1 MRTYDKV
8 KLILEEVPATRN
20 SDNLLIWVYADR
32 RGLLEKYD
40 AYGQGSD
47 FHIDEVTFMKIR
59 FETLRRCRQ
68 QIQRSHEHLRG
79 SNYKLRHK
87 KASEYPVFLEEDGQ
101 GRMI

>member
-8 KLILEEVPATRN
+8 KLILEEVPFTRN
-20 SDNLLIWVYADR
+20 SDNELFWEYAR
-32 RGLLEKYD
+32 RKDMTLGDVLYK
-40 AYGQGSD
+40 QD
-47 FHIDEVTFMKIR
+47 FMTIR

-101 GRMI
+101 VRAL

>member
-8 KLILEEVPATRN
+8 KLILEEVPFTRN
-20 SDNLLIWVYADR
+20 SDNELFWEYARR
-32 RGLLEKYD
+32 RGMTLMGVLSKE
-40 AYGQGSD
+40 Q
-47 FHIDEVTFMKIR
+47 FMDIR

-101 GRMI
+101 VRGL

>member
-1 MRTYDKV
+1 MKTYDKV
-8 KLILEEVPATRN
+8 KLILEEVPFTRN
-20 SDNLLIWVYADR
+20 SDNQLFWEYAR
-32 RGLLEKYD
+32 RKGIVNGSTFAPLLEEFISK
-40 AYGQGSD
+40 GD
-47 FHIDEVTFMKIR
+47 FMDIR

-101 GRMI
+101 VRGL

>member
-8 KLILEEVPATRN
+8 KLILEEVPFTRN
-20 SDNLLIWVYADR
+20 SDNELFWEYAR
-32 RGLLEKYD
+32 RKGLVL
-40 AYGQGSD
+40 YGGDVLYKQD
-47 FHIDEVTFMKIR
+47 FMTIR

-68 QIQRSHEHLRG
+68 RIQRSHEHLRG

-101 GRMI
+101 VRGI

>member
-1 MRTYDKV
+1 MKTYDKV
-8 KLILEEVPATRN
+8 KLILEEVPFTRN
-20 SDNLLIWVYADR
+20 SDNELFWEYARR
-32 RGLLEKYD
+32 RGMTLMGVLSKE
-40 AYGQGSD
+40 Q
-47 FHIDEVTFMKIR
+47 FMDIR

-101 GRMI
+101 VRGL

>member
-8 KLILEEVPATRN
+8 KLILEEVPFTRN
-20 SDNLLIWVYADR
+20 SDNELFWEYATR
-32 RGLLEKYD
+32 KGLVGWHENDNALAKE
-40 AYGQGSD
+40 D
-47 FHIDEVTFMKIR
+47 FMTIR

-87 KASEYPVFLEEDGQ
+87 KASEYPVFLEEDAYYLIEF
-101 GRMI
+101 RN

>member
-1 MRTYDKV
+1 MGTMKTYDKV
-8 KLILEEVPATRN
+8 KLILEEVPFTRN
-20 SDNLLIWVYADR
+20 SDNELFWEYAR
-32 RGLLEKYD
+32 RRDMTLGDVLYK
-40 AYGQGSD
+40 QD
-47 FHIDEVTFMKIR
+47 FMTIR

-101 GRMI
+101 VRAL

>member
-1 MRTYDKV
+1 MKTYDKV
-8 KLILEEVPATRN
+8 KLILEEVPFTRN
-20 SDNLLIWVYADR
+20 SDNELFWEYARR
-32 RGLLEKYD
+32 RGMTLMGVLSKE
-40 AYGQGSD
+40 Q
-47 FHIDEVTFMKIR
+47 FMDIK

-101 GRMI
+101 VRGL

>member
-1 MRTYDKV
+1 MKRTYDKV
-8 KLILEEVPATRN
+8 KLILEEVPFTRN
-20 SDNLLIWVYADR
+20 SDNELFWEYAR
-32 RGLLEKYD
+32 RRDMTLGDVLYK
-40 AYGQGSD
+40 QD
-47 FHIDEVTFMKIR
+47 FMTIR

-101 GRMI
+101 VRGL

>member
-8 KLILEEVPATRN
+8 KLILEEVPLTRN
-20 SDNLLIWVYADR
+20 SDNELFWQYASQK
-32 RGLLEKYD
+32 GLVGWDGTLAKE
-40 AYGQGSD
+40 D
-47 FHIDEVTFMKIR
+47 FMTIR

-101 GRMI
+101 VRGL